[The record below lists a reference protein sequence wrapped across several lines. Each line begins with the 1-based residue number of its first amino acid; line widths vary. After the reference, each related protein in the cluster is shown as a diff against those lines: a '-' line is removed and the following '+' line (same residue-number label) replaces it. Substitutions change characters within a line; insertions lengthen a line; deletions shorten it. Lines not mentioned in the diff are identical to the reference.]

1 MILFPTAKI
10 NLGLRI
16 LHRRED
22 GFHNLETLF
31 LPTALCDILEIL
43 PCEKV
48 KKAALV
54 KAKEDATIRSYTMPE
69 GDYFIESGI
78 PIDAPIEEN
87 NVLKLLRLL
96 RNEGYS
102 IPPVYIELHKII
114 PFGAGLGGGSADASF
129 AFRALCSLF
138 SLSLSPQ
145 RSIDL
150 LAKIGSDCPFFLF
163 DSPMLAQGRGE
174 ILEPFSLPQE
184 IENSY
189 LTIVKPPLFVST
201 REAYSNVPKYPS
213 AKGELADLLRLPLAQ
228 WKDRVKNDF
237 EESLFPLYPELRRLK
252 NFLYQ
257 QGAAFALMS
266 GSGSALF
273 AISQHP
279 LSFSYDTPLLDNCY
293 IWQGRVVAHH

>member
-16 LHRRED
+16 LNRRED

-31 LPTALCDILEIL
+31 LPTALCDILEVL

-48 KKAALV
+48 KEAIPAKS
-54 KAKEDATIRSYTMPE
+54 KEDASIRSYTTPE
-69 GDYFIESGI
+69 GDCFIESGI
-78 PIDAPIEEN
+78 AIDGSIEDN

-96 RNEGYS
+96 RSEGYS
-102 IPPVYIELHKII
+102 IPPVYIALHKII
-114 PFGAGLGGGSADASF
+114 PFGAGLGGGSADATF
-129 AFRALCSLF
+129 AFRALSTLF
-138 SLSLSPQ
+138 SLSIPLQ

-174 ILEPFSLPQE
+174 ILEPFSLSQE
-184 IENSY
+184 IRDSY
-189 LTIVKPPLFVST
+189 LTIIKPPLFVST
-201 REAYSNVPKYPS
+201 REAYSNVPKYPD
-213 AKGELADLLRLPLAQ
+213 AKGELVELLRLPLAQ

-237 EESLFPLYPELRRLK
+237 EESLFPLYPELRQLK
-252 NFLYQ
+252 TFLYQ
-257 QGAAFALMS
+257 HGATFALMS

-293 IWQGRVVAHH
+293 IWQGRVGAHP